1 MEYLSFLL
9 ALAPIAWLI
18 FSLVVLK
25 LPAHKT
31 CTATLVATIAIAVF
45 GEWHMPAF
53 DAATAAAEGGAL
65 ALWPIMIVIIAAVF
79 TYNLSTKTGSMNV
92 ITKMLSGITTDRRL
106 LVLIVAWG
114 FGGFLEGVA
123 GYGTA
128 VAIPAS
134 ILAAMGFAPMHAAVI
149 CLVANTVPTAF
160 GAIGIPISTMAS
172 VTGIPVEVVSYLT
185 AFQLTVFIVLIT
197 FLVVALVDGVKG
209 LKGVIGACIVSGF
222 SFALPQLYV
231 AKFMGAELPCLVGSI
246 CSMAATIAYTRM
258 AHRSTAAEAEDALTA
273 KSKFLAWVPYILILT
288 LIVLCSNLFPA
299 IKDAAGSIKSVVTIY
314 GDKPFTIKWIAT
326 PGVLIIIAT
335 YLGGMIQG
343 VSVAEITKVLASTA
357 KQLTKSAITV
367 VAIVALAKVM
377 SYSGMINTIALVIA
391 ELTGSFYPFISPMVG
406 ALGTFVTGSDTSSNV
421 LFGQLQMQVAAKIGV
436 DQAWLVSASAAGAT
450 AGKMISPQSIAI
462 ATAATGITGSEGR
475 IMNKTI
481 VVCCGYVLI
490 LGTLVYGLIPYLHV
504 IY

>member
-9 ALAPIAWLI
+9 ALLPIAWLI

-31 CTATLVATIAIAVF
+31 CTATLVATVAIAIF
-45 GEWHMPAF
+45 GEWQMPALK
-53 DAATAAAEGGAL
+53 AAAAAAEGGAL

-160 GAIGIPISTMAS
+160 GAIGIPITTMAS

-185 AFQLTVFIVLIT
+185 AFQLSLFIVLIT
-197 FLVVALVDGVKG
+197 FLVVGLVDGFKG
-209 LKGVIGACIVSGF
+209 LKGVMGACLVSGF

-258 AHRSTAAEAEDALTA
+258 AHRSTAAEAEDALTS
-273 KSKFLAWVPYILILT
+273 KDKFLAWVPYILILT

-299 IKDAAGSIKSVVTIY
+299 IKDAVGSLKSVITIY
-314 GDKPFTIKWIAT
+314 GDKPFTVKWVAT

-343 VSVAEITKVLASTA
+343 VSIAEITKVLANTA

-377 SYSGMINTIALVIA
+377 SYSGMINTIAMVIA

-481 VVCCGYVLI
+481 VVCCGYVLV
-490 LGTLVYGLIPYLHV
+490 LGTLVYGLIPYLHA